1 MAVTQAHRDW
11 IWKLRQTGATVRK
24 IAEITGLSRSAVC
37 RVLAEGPDPI
47 PASGPI
53 GRCPR
58 CGRLVRLPCL
68 ACFLEQ
74 APQKKK
80 RVWKAS
86 FRRLEGMTMDLVKEL
101 TELKKAIQDALE
113 DGRIKPMEAIRI
125 AKEAADVLEIVT
137 AIICGQIDAELKT
150 RSAKSDAKIEVEV
163 ERGPSGQ

>member
-11 IWKLRQTGATVRK
+11 IWKLRQTGASIRQ
-24 IAEITGLSRSAVC
+24 IAAITGLSRSAVC
-37 RVLAEGPDPI
+37 RVLAKGPDPI

-125 AKEAADVLEIVT
+125 AKEASDVLQIV
-137 AIICGQIDAELKT
+137 AVLIFGVA
-150 RSAKSDAKIEVEV
+150 DAKLKKEQ
-163 ERGPSGQ
+163 GA

>member
-11 IWKLRQTGATVRK
+11 IWKLRQTGASIRQ
-24 IAEITGLSRSAVC
+24 IAAITGLSRSAVC

-125 AKEAADVLEIVT
+125 AKEASDVLQIV
-137 AIICGQIDAELKT
+137 AVLIFGVG
-150 RSAKSDAKIEVEV
+150 DAKLKKEQ
-163 ERGPSGQ
+163 GA